1 VTRSLLTTVSP
12 PTGPLAT
19 EKGPGEVQITR
30 VAVVG
35 AGIMGSGIAEV
46 CIRAGVDTVL
56 LDVDEAFV
64 AKGRGLI
71 EKSLTTAVA
80 RGKID
85 DTARDGALDQ
95 LSTGTDL
102 KLLEDRDLVVEAI
115 VENEGIK
122 STLFAEADRI
132 TGPDAVLA
140 SNTSSIPIVRL
151 ATATNRPGRVLGMHF
166 FNPAP
171 VQPLVELIPALT
183 TDPAVVDAV
192 ETFTTTQLGKKTI
205 RCRDQAGFVVNALLV
220 PYLLAAIR
228 VYESGA
234 ATAIDIDEGMKNG
247 CAHPMGPL
255 ALCDL
260 VGLDTL
266 VSVAD
271 VMYDEFKEQLYAPP
285 PLLRR
290 MVSAGR
296 LGRKSGRGFYEYGS

>member
-1 VTRSLLTTVSP
+1 ML
-12 PTGPLAT
+12 
-19 EKGPGEVQITR
+19 ITR
-30 VAVVG
+30 VGVVG

-46 CIRAGVDTVL
+46 CIRSGIDTVL
-56 LDVDEAFV
+56 LDVDEAF
-64 AKGRGLI
+64 AARGREHI
-71 EKSLTTAVA
+71 ERSLSTAVS
-80 RGKID
+80 RGKLD
-85 DTARDGALDQ
+85 DAAREAALDN
-95 LSTGTDL
+95 LVTGSDL
-102 KLLEDRDLVVEAI
+102 KLLADRDLVVEAI

-122 STLFAEADRI
+122 ASFFADADRI
-132 TGPDAVLA
+132 TAPEAVLA

-151 ATATNRPGRVLGMHF
+151 ATATQRPDRVLGMHF

-183 TDPAVVDAV
+183 TDPVVVDQV
-192 ETFTTTQLGKKTI
+192 EAFATQSLGKKTI

-228 VYESGA
+228 MYESGA

-266 VSVAD
+266 ASVAD
-271 VMYDEFKEQLYAPP
+271 VMFEEYKEPLYAPP

-290 MVSAGR
+290 MVAAGR
-296 LGRKSGRGFYEYGS
+296 LGRKSGRGFYEYGG

>member
-1 VTRSLLTTVSP
+1 VR
-12 PTGPLAT
+12 
-19 EKGPGEVQITR
+19 ITR

-46 CIRAGVDTVL
+46 CVRSGVDTVL
-56 LDVDEAFV
+56 LDVDEAFA
-64 AKGRGLI
+64 AKGRAHI
-71 EKSLTTAVA
+71 ERSLATAVA
-80 RGKID
+80 KGKID
-85 DTARDGALDQ
+85 DAAREAALDQ
-95 LSTGTDL
+95 LTVGTDL
-102 KLLEDRDLVVEAI
+102 KLLEDRDLVIEAI
-115 VENEGIK
+115 VENEAVK
-122 STLFAEADRI
+122 NTLFAEADRI

-151 ATATNRPGRVLGMHF
+151 ATATMRPGRVLGMHF

-183 TDPAVVDAV
+183 TDPEVVDVV
-192 ETFTTTQLGKKTI
+192 EAFATTQLGKKTI

-228 VYESGA
+228 MYESGA
-234 ATAIDIDEGMKNG
+234 ATATDIDEGMKNG

-271 VMYDEFKEQLYAPP
+271 VMFAEFKEQLYAPP

-290 MVSAGR
+290 MVDAGR

>member
-1 VTRSLLTTVSP
+1 VR
-12 PTGPLAT
+12 
-19 EKGPGEVQITR
+19 ITR

-46 CIRAGVDTVL
+46 CVRAGVDTVL

-64 AKGRGLI
+64 ARGRGLI
-71 EKSLTTAVA
+71 EKSLSTAVA
-80 RGKID
+80 KGKID
-85 DTARDGALDQ
+85 DAAREAALDQ
-95 LSTGTDL
+95 LSVGTDL
-102 KLLEDRDLVVEAI
+102 KLLEDRHLVIEAI
-115 VENEGIK
+115 VENESIK

-151 ATATNRPGRVLGMHF
+151 ATATQRPDRVLGMHF

-192 ETFTTTQLGKKTI
+192 EAFATGQLGKKTI

-228 VYESGA
+228 MYESGA
-234 ATAIDIDEGMKNG
+234 ATATDIDEGMKNG

-271 VMYDEFKEQLYAPP
+271 VMFAEFKEPLYAPP

-290 MVSAGR
+290 MVDAGR

>member
-1 VTRSLLTTVSP
+1 
-12 PTGPLAT
+12 
-19 EKGPGEVQITR
+19 VQISR

-46 CIRAGVDTVL
+46 CVRAGIDTVL
-56 LDVDEAFV
+56 LDVDEAF
-64 AKGRGLI
+64 AARGRGLI
-71 EKSLTTAVA
+71 EKSLATAVS

-85 DTARDGALDQ
+85 EAARDGALER
-95 LSTGTDL
+95 LTSGADL
-102 KLLEDRDLVVEAI
+102 KLLEDRDLVIEAV
-115 VENEGIK
+115 VENEAVK
-122 STLFAEADRI
+122 TALFADADRI
-132 TGPDAVLA
+132 TGPEAILA

-151 ATATNRPGRVLGMHF
+151 ATATERPGRVLGMHF

-183 TDPAVVDAV
+183 TDAGVVDAV
-192 ETFTTTQLGKKTI
+192 EEFATGTLGKKTI

-228 VYESGA
+228 MYESGA
-234 ATAIDIDEGMKNG
+234 ATATDIDEGMKNG

-271 VMYDEFKEQLYAPP
+271 VMFAEFKEPLYAPP

-290 MVSAGR
+290 MVDAGR
-296 LGRKSGRGFYEYGS
+296 LGRKSGRGFYEYGG

>member
-1 VTRSLLTTVSP
+1 VR
-12 PTGPLAT
+12 
-19 EKGPGEVQITR
+19 ITR

-46 CIRAGVDTVL
+46 CVRAGIDTVL
-56 LDVDEAFV
+56 LDVDDAFV
-64 AKGRGLI
+64 TRGRGLI
-71 EKSLTTAVA
+71 EKSLATAVA
-80 RGKID
+80 RNKID
-85 DTARDGALDQ
+85 ERTREVALEQ

-102 KLLEDRDLVVEAI
+102 KLLEDRDLVIEAI
-115 VENEGIK
+115 VENETVK
-122 STLFAEADRI
+122 STLFAEADHI

-151 ATATNRPGRVLGMHF
+151 ATATQRPGRVLGMHF

-183 TDPAVVDAV
+183 TDPEVVDAV
-192 ETFTTTQLGKKTI
+192 DTFVTAQLGKKTI

-228 VYESGA
+228 MYESGA
-234 ATAIDIDEGMKNG
+234 ATATDIDEGMKNG

-266 VSVAD
+266 AAVAD
-271 VMYDEFKEQLYAPP
+271 VMFEEFKEPLYAPP

-296 LGRKSGRGFYEYGS
+296 LGRKSGRGFYEYGG